1 MVEKDL
7 LEIIKKEI
15 EKYLKN
21 TDVEKSTVKLIG
33 NDELLKNEI
42 EKKFDLCKNS
52 KKIVIT
58 DLKIPE
64 LISLDIG
71 TYTDE
76 VSKEILNHILEGDK
90 IFIIKEGIEW
100 RKFKNI
106 PEKLYKKYEAS
117 EKSLMEYG
125 VKFINKI
132 EILENLEE
140 NSEINYFSQKVLNLR
155 NIKKISGKKI
165 IISEKTIIT
174 QLAMDYIRENDIKVI
189 KRG

>member
-7 LEIIKKEI
+7 LEIIKKEV

-42 EKKFDLCKNS
+42 EKKFDLCKKS

>member
-7 LEIIKKEI
+7 LEIIKKEV

>member
-7 LEIIKKEI
+7 LEIIKKEV

-42 EKKFDLCKNS
+42 EKSFTLCKNS

-58 DLKIPE
+58 NLKIPE

-125 VKFINKI
+125 IKFINKI

>member
-7 LEIIKKEI
+7 LEIIKKEV

-42 EKKFDLCKNS
+42 EKSFTLCKNS

>member
-7 LEIIKKEI
+7 LEIIKKEV

-42 EKKFDLCKNS
+42 EKKFVLCKNS

>member
-7 LEIIKKEI
+7 LEIIKKEV

-42 EKKFDLCKNS
+42 EKSFTLCKNS

-58 DLKIPE
+58 NLKIPE